1 MSSTPS
7 RRAVLLG
14 ALTDEPTSTSDLYDR
29 LGYPRL
35 LRAGLIGYHDFR
47 AALEA
52 LSREGLAHGEPADD
66 GSTLWR
72 RAGPREPA

>member
-1 MSSTPS
+1 MSSPPS
-7 RRAVLLG
+7 RRAALLG

-29 LGYPRL
+29 LGYPQL

-52 LSREGLAHGEPADD
+52 LAKEGLAHGEVADD

>member
-1 MSSTPS
+1 MSSTPP
-7 RRAVLLG
+7 RRATLLD
-14 ALTDEPTSTSDLYDR
+14 ALTDEPTSTSDVYER
-29 LGYPRL
+29 VGYPQL
-35 LRAGLIGYHDFR
+35 LRAGLISYHEFR

-52 LSREGLAHGEPADD
+52 LAKEGLAHAEEGDD

>member
-1 MSSTPS
+1 MSLTPS
-7 RRAVLLG
+7 GRATLLG
-14 ALTDEPTSTSDLYDR
+14 ALTDEPTSTSDLYEH
-29 LGYPRL
+29 LGYPQL

-52 LSREGLAHGEPADD
+52 LAKEGLADGEPADD

-72 RAGPREPA
+72 RAGPRERA

>member
-1 MSSTPS
+1 MASTPP
-7 RRAVLLG
+7 RRAALLG
-14 ALTDEPTSTSDLYDR
+14 ALTDEPTSTSDLYER
-29 LGYPRL
+29 LGYPQL

-52 LSREGLAHGEPADD
+52 LAKEGLVHAEEGDD

-72 RAGPREPA
+72 RAAPRDSA

>member
-7 RRAVLLG
+7 RRATLLG

-52 LSREGLAHGEPADD
+52 LAKEGLAQSEAGDD

>member
-1 MSSTPS
+1 MSSPPS
-7 RRAVLLG
+7 RRAALLG

-29 LGYPRL
+29 LGYPQL
-35 LRAGLIGYHDFR
+35 LRARLIGYHDFR

-52 LSREGLAHGEPADD
+52 LAKEGLADGEPADD

>member
-7 RRAVLLG
+7 RRALLLG

-29 LGYPRL
+29 VGYPQL
-35 LRAGLIGYHDFR
+35 LRAGLIGYHEFR
-47 AALEA
+47 TALDA
-52 LSREGLAHGEPADD
+52 LAKEGLADSETGDD